1 MSALNGNHIHLL
13 EESDDAIDRLVDAIE
28 RATDHVHILFYIWLP
43 DHSGQKMAHAVAR
56 AAQRGVECRVIVDAL
71 GSRLLVRSAL
81 WTQMQEAGA
90 ECVTAF
96 PWGLPFISVL
106 FRRLDLRNHRKI
118 LVVDN
123 RMAFSGSRNCAD
135 MAFAIKPRFAPWVDI
150 VMSVEGPVVRQFQ
163 SVFLGDWMSYTGTDL
178 G

>member
-1 MSALNGNHIHLL
+1 MADVRDRLTNLRIPNPAVIAEPPHFAQPVVAANAAVGGMSALNGNRIHLL

-81 WTQMQEAGA
+81 WTQMQEAG
-90 ECVTAF
+90 
-96 PWGLPFISVL
+96 
-106 FRRLDLRNHRKI
+106 
-118 LVVDN
+118 
-123 RMAFSGSRNCAD
+123 
-135 MAFAIKPRFAPWVDI
+135 
-150 VMSVEGPVVRQFQ
+150 SVEKRRGSLRGESQRDYDMDD
-163 SVFLGDWMSYTGTDL
+163 FLAGTPFTPGAFTSGTGRLPDDTDVTTTEL
-178 G
+178 